1 MQKNKV
7 IAIAVLMLIIGLA
20 LGSVLNG
27 KGEGDRGG
35 QYGYGKDRGGQ
46 TGQMMNKGE
55 FAGDMKGGHQ
65 MNSHMMPN
73 GEMMSNGTE
82 SMSMADMMQSM
93 NAELQGKTGDA
104 FDQAFLSEMIIHHQG
119 AVEMAQLA
127 LTNAKYQEIKD
138 LAKAIIAAQNK
149 EIADMKG
156 WMKAWYQK

>member
-7 IAIAVLMLIIGLA
+7 IAIAVLMLIIGLV
-20 LGSVLNG
+20 LGSVLDSKMDKKG
-27 KGEGDRGG
+27 K
-35 QYGYGKDRGGQ
+35 YGYRKDHG
-46 TGQMMNKGE
+46 GQMMDKGE
-55 FAGDMKGGHQ
+55 FASDMKGGHQ
-65 MNSHMMPN
+65 MGSHMMPN

-93 NAELQGKTGDA
+93 NAQLQGKTGDA
-104 FDQAFLSEMIIHHQG
+104 FDQAFLSEMIVHHQG

-127 LTNAKYQEIKD
+127 LTNAKHQEIKD

>member
-20 LGSVLNG
+20 LGSVLGG
-27 KGEGDRGG
+27 KGDRGRSG

-46 TGQMMNKGE
+46 MMNKGE
-55 FAGDMKGGHQ
+55 FADDMKGGHQ
-65 MNSHMMPN
+65 MGSHMMPN

-82 SMSMADMMQSM
+82 SMGMADMMQSM

-104 FDQAFLSEMIIHHQG
+104 FDQAFLSEMIIHHEG

-127 LTNAKYQEIKD
+127 LTNAKHQEIKD

-156 WMKAWYQK
+156 WMKVWYQK